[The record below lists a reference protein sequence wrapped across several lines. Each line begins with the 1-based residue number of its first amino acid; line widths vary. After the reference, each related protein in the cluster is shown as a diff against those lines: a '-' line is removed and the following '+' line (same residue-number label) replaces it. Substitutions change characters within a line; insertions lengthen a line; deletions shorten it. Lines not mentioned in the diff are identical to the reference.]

1 MVGEKL
7 TADDC
12 FTTWTSKYL
21 VYRNTTGDYF
31 DPQPVN
37 SLYDHRPIVP
47 AAIYSEMKE
56 SERSATSTTRY
67 S

>member
-37 SLYDHRPIVP
+37 SQYDHRPIVL
-47 AAIYSEMKE
+47 AAIIQ
-56 SERSATSTTRY
+56 
-67 S
+67 